1 MSEATLY
8 LFKAIG
14 DLLTIGFILNFFF
27 RLFRVDYYN
36 PIVRSIVRLIDP
48 PVNIVRALIKPLY
61 AVDTASLLF
70 AVLTQSFCFYLIFT
84 EEIIDAEFSLLL
96 LWSVYSIMIIMLE
109 MLFWI
114 LLIGIII
121 SWIAPFN
128 AHPAIRLLVQMS
140 EPIFKPFRII
150 LPPMG
155 GLDFS
160 PIIAFIVL
168 TYLQILLRD
177 FAVGS
182 GMPIGLSI
190 GL

>member
-1 MSEATLY
+1 
-8 LFKAIG
+8 
-14 DLLTIGFILNFFF
+14 
-27 RLFRVDYYN
+27 
-36 PIVRSIVRLIDP
+36 
-48 PVNIVRALIKPLY
+48 
-61 AVDTASLLF
+61 
-70 AVLTQSFCFYLIFT
+70 
-84 EEIIDAEFSLLL
+84 
-96 LWSVYSIMIIMLE
+96 MLE

-177 FAVGS
+177 LAVGS